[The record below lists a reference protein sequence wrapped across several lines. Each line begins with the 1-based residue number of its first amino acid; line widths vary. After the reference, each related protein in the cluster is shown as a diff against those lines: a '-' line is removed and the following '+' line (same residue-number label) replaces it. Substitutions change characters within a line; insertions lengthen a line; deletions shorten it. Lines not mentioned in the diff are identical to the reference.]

1 MFYTK
6 KLLFALITLVFIS
19 CYNNKNETEKKH
31 LIPER
36 KYEKSQDFKYT
47 IWSLKNDSIRKV
59 FKSTFTSSEITT
71 IVSLNR
77 IDKSN
82 LKLVDS
88 IIVPDKFDDDFL
100 AYSPFPYTL
109 ESIFE
114 IPKLVIFSYPIQA
127 YGVYEFGEL
136 VKWGPSSLGSKAHPT
151 PTGLFFTNWKGEE
164 IQSTVDDEWIL
175 RWNFNIENKEG
186 VGWHQYE
193 LPGYPASHS
202 CLRLLENDA
211 KWLYDWAD
219 EWILKDASTVSAK
232 GTPVIIFGTYDFE
245 SKSPWY
251 NLTINPNANTI
262 TTADLETIISKHK
275 IEILKEQE
283 IRKKVTIEN

>member
-19 CYNNKNETEKKH
+19 CNNSKNETEKKH

-47 IWSLKNDSIRKV
+47 IWSLKNDTIRKV

-88 IIVPDKFDDDFL
+88 IIVPDTFDDDFL
-100 AYSPFPYTL
+100 AYAPFPYTL

-136 VKWGPSSLGSKAHPT
+136 VKWGPSSLGSKAHQT
-151 PTGLFFTNWKGEE
+151 PTGLLFTNWKGEE
-164 IQSTVDDEWIL
+164 VQSTFDDEWIL

-219 EWILKDASTVSAK
+219 EWILKDASTVLAK

-262 TTADLETIISKHK
+262 TTADLETIISTHK